1 MTEGAQKT
9 DLVPARVKS
18 AARVAG
24 FAVTLAALAFVGVTV
39 YHSFDS
45 LRQELASPLFLLT
58 LVGSAV
64 AYAIVLQLVGLAWLR
79 LLIAV
84 DGPSLS
90 VRQALTIYGK
100 TQIYKYLPTNVL
112 HMVGRYALARKSRV
126 SNQALVFAQI
136 GELLTTVLAA
146 SALAIVLARPLL
158 IRSLSRQGLAGDA
171 LANIWIAG
179 GFVALVVGIALFVR
193 FRRAE
198 AGRRALRALA
208 TAFVFYT
215 LFFIGSGFLVA
226 ALCRSLDVDGSSAL
240 GELIGI
246 GAAAWLVGF
255 VVPGA
260 PGGFGVREAV
270 LITGLLAAGLAIPVA
285 TAVALGYRLVTVA
298 GDAVVAVTASLI
310 EFKG

>member
-9 DLVPARVKS
+9 NLVRARVKS
-18 AARVAG
+18 AVHVAG
-24 FAVTLAALAFVGVTV
+24 FAVSLAALAFVGMTV

-45 LRQELASPLFLLT
+45 LRQELTSPLFLST

-64 AYAIVLQLVGLAWLR
+64 AYAIVLQLVGLAWQR

-112 HMVGRYALARKSRV
+112 HMVGRYALARKSRI

-158 IRSLSRQGLAGDA
+158 IRSLSRQGLAGEA

-179 GFVALVVGIALFVR
+179 GFVALVVGIALMVR
-193 FRRAE
+193 FRTPE
-198 AGRRALRALA
+198 AARRALCALA
-208 TAFVFYT
+208 TAFVLYT

-226 ALCRSLDVDGSSAL
+226 ALCRSLDVDGSSAVA
-240 GELIGI
+240 EFIGI

-270 LITGLLAAGLAIPVA
+270 LITGLSAAGLATPAA

-298 GDAVVAVTASLI
+298 GDAVVAVTVSLI